1 MAANRKHHLT
11 SRGGIWYFIA
21 KKNGKRYHQR
31 LSANLKEAIKLRDDY
46 LYELNKFGAI
56 SSIAIEPSSAEECHG
71 ALFGE
76 VVTQWA
82 EAMEKRI
89 RQQQIKASTMR
100 DYRST
105 MNAHFLPK
113 FGNTPIRAITSVDI
127 EDYISDLECSA
138 KRINNLL
145 VPMRDIFKM
154 AKKRGYV
161 DTNIMLDVDNLRT
174 VMPDVFPMTPGE
186 VQSFLQVVPPHYEP
200 FFTTAF
206 FTGMRFGEMAALKW
220 HNLDW
225 NRGLILVRETRV
237 YGVEGLPKTKGSV
250 RDIEMLPVVRDA
262 LERQQAVAG
271 KGPYVFRDS
280 CGNLMNPDHV
290 RNVVWTPTLKLAGL
304 RYRPMMQTRH
314 TFATIAIDS
323 GEDLGWVQSM
333 MGHSSL
339 QMIYTRYYSWVR
351 KSTRNDG
358 SAMMSNWLASTG
370 AEQG

>member
-1 MAANRKHHLT
+1 MASNRKHHLAA
-11 SRGGIWYFIA
+11 RDGVWYFIA
-21 KKNGKRYHQR
+21 KKNGKRYHRR
-31 LSANLKEAIKLRDDY
+31 LSTDLKEAMSLRDDY
-46 LYELNKFGAI
+46 LYELNKFGT
-56 SSIAIEPSSAEECHG
+56 IASKAGEQSPEEGCNG
-71 ALFGE
+71 VLFGE

-82 EAMEKRI
+82 ELMKKRI
-89 RQQQIKASTMR
+89 KQQQIKESTMR

-113 FGNTPIRAITSVDI
+113 FGNSPIREITSVNV
-127 EDYISDLECSA
+127 EDYISNLECSP

-145 VPMRDIFKM
+145 VPLRDIFKM

-161 DTNIMLDVDNLRT
+161 EANIMLDVDNLRT
-174 VMPDVFPMTPGE
+174 AMPDVFPMTPGE
-186 VQSFLQVVPPHYEP
+186 VQIFLHTIPAHYEP

-220 HNLDW
+220 HNVNW
-225 NRGLILVRETRV
+225 TRGLILVRETRV

-250 RDIEMLPVVRDA
+250 RDIDMLPVVRDA
-262 LERQQAVAG
+262 LERQRAVTG
-271 KGPYVFRDS
+271 KGPYVFRDN
-280 CGNLMNPDHV
+280 CGNLLNPDHV
-290 RNVVWTPTLKLAGL
+290 RKVVWTPTLKMAGL
-304 RYRPMMQTRH
+304 RYRPLMQTRH

-358 SAMMSNWLASTG
+358 SAMMSSWVASTET
-370 AEQG
+370 EQS